1 MSLFNIKL
9 NNYEMPLW
17 QLIIFSI
24 LIILVVSF
32 LIRVMFINQRTF
44 GLTLTLLIFELAMI
58 PLVIFII
65 KDKKNTNPDF
75 NKYAAL
81 ILLIIM
87 VVLVPL
93 IVFSLMMP
101 ELRKHLDAKSA
112 SHLLKSR
119 SHNSEGPSSKNKE
132 IIAEAIFELS
142 SKKIGALI
150 TIEKYNSLEHFAE
163 RAITINADISKEL
176 IHNIFIP
183 NTPLHDG
190 AVIVRDDKI
199 ICAGAYFNLTK
210 NLSYEKT
217 TGSRHRAALGVSEV
231 SDSLTIV
238 ASEET
243 GDVSVAYGGVLIPI
257 SDKNAL
263 VNYLESFVK

>member
-1 MSLFNIKL
+1 MQLVNLKIFDYQI
-9 NNYEMPLW
+9 PLW
-17 QLIIFSI
+17 E
-24 LIILVVSF
+24 ILVIF
-32 LIRVMFINQRTF
+32 LLVMLLTGLLVRLMFINQRTF
-44 GLTLTLLIFELAMI
+44 GLVLALFGLEIVLIPIIVLFFKDRVNEAFSKKIANIIILFATVII
-58 PLVIFII
+58 PICFIS
-65 KDKKNTNPDF
+65 
-75 NKYAAL
+75 L
-81 ILLIIM
+81 IL
-87 VVLVPL
+87 
-93 IVFSLMMP
+93 P
-101 ELRKHLDAKSA
+101 EIRKHLDAKSA
-112 SHLLKSR
+112 AHLLKTR

-150 TIEKYNSLEHFAE
+150 TIEKYNSLEQFAE
-163 RAITINADISKEL
+163 RAITINSDISKEL

-263 VNYLESFVK
+263 LNYLDSFAK